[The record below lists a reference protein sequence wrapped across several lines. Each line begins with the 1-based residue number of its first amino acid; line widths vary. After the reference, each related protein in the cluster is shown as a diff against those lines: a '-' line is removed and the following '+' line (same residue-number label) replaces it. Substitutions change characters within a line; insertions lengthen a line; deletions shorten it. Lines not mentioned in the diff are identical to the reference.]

1 MKLSSRFHS
10 LSCAALALLLLAPS
24 VSTASISDDSLALTC
39 ERIPDLLR
47 AYLQKHVR
55 FHALNGELRMRAVDS
70 YLKRIDPSKTLLLR
84 AEADTLRTTLAGTFH
99 DVRSGKCASL
109 IELDAD
115 IVQRYRNMEGE
126 VRAMLA
132 DESYAVDPS
141 VMLVIDPEKR
151 GYPETP
157 AERSELYAKL
167 VHFQISNYLSSDME
181 LAEAKEKLTHRY
193 ELMTRRATERDAE
206 DVYASFLDAFATAL
220 DPHSNYMSAEVL
232 EDFQIGMGL
241 SLEGIG
247 VALSYRDGY
256 SVVERII
263 PGGAADELDV
273 LEPKDK
279 IIAVAQKDGEFV
291 DVIDMNL
298 RDVVRLIRGKRG
310 TKVHL
315 TVLRQGEQTERLK
328 VTIVRDKIN
337 LEDGAAKLRFE
348 DVNVE
353 GKKYKLAVLELP
365 SFYGGQNAS
374 ERQSSDDMRSL
385 LKQAKAEK
393 ADGLLLDLWRNGGGL
408 LPNSVEIAGFFID
421 EGSVVAVQDE
431 FAKLSVLEDPDDAIV
446 WDGPMVVLQSRASA
460 SASEIVAGAMK
471 DYGRAVLVGDDHS
484 FGKGTVQSMV
494 PLRTGLGALKVTTA
508 LFFRPGGESTQHS
521 GVASDIVIPSLL
533 GTREVGEQHQDYSL
547 PGQRIDPFLGT
558 STNGKQPWP
567 AVTPELIAELSRRSA
582 ERVSKSE
589 DFAEIQE
596 QIERAE
602 SRASVVH
609 LAEILQENEEAAKK
623 NAEPEASDDDKDT
636 AKPEA
641 SDSDEAEAGGDDKE
655 ADSAVAAIESEE
667 SETED
672 PTPKPTPQQLEAL
685 QILGDYVSLAQR

>member
-1 MKLSSRFHS
+1 MTPSRLSIFLRT
-10 LSCAALALLLLAPS
+10 LVAVLLILPG
-24 VSTASISDDSLALTC
+24 VASARTSDSLHLTC

-55 FHALNGELRMRAVDS
+55 FHALNSELRTRAVNS
-70 YLKRIDPSKTLLLR
+70 YLKRVDPSKTLLLR
-84 AEADTLRTTLAGTFH
+84 GEVNTLRATLAGTFH
-99 DVRSGKCASL
+99 DVRSGKCSSL
-109 IELDAD
+109 LELDAD
-115 IVQRYRNMEGE
+115 IVERYRSMEQE
-126 VRAMLA
+126 VRTILGKPN
-132 DESYAVDPS
+132 YAVDES

-151 GYPETP
+151 GHPQT
-157 AERSELYAKL
+157 AEERTALYEKL
-167 VHFQISNYLSSDME
+167 VHFQISNYISSDMA
-181 LAEAKEKLTHRY
+181 LSEAKEKLIHRY
-193 ELMTRRATERDAE
+193 ELMTRRAEERDAE
-206 DVYASFLDAFATAL
+206 DVYSTFLDAFATAL

-263 PGGAADELDV
+263 PGGAADELKV

-279 IIAVAQKDGEFV
+279 IIAVAQKDGDFV

-315 TVLRQGEQTERLK
+315 TVLRQGEHTERLK

-337 LEDGAAKLRFE
+337 LEEGAAKLRFE
-348 DVNVE
+348 EIEVGERKV
-353 GKKYKLAVLELP
+353 KLAVLELP

-374 ERQSSDDMRSL
+374 ERQSSDDVRSL
-385 LKQAKAEK
+385 IQQANEEK

-431 FAKLSVLEDPDDAIV
+431 FAKLSVLDDPDDEIL
-446 WDGPMVVLQSRASA
+446 WDGPLVVLQSRASA

-471 DYGRAVLVGDDHS
+471 DYARAVVVGDDHS

-494 PLRTGLGALKVTTA
+494 PLRSGLGALKVTTA

-521 GVASDIVIPSLL
+521 GVPSDIVIPSLL
-533 GTREVGEQHQDYSL
+533 GTREVGEKHQDYSL
-547 PGQRIDPFLGT
+547 PSQKIDPFIKP
-558 STNGKQPWP
+558 STNGKRNWP
-567 AVTPELIAELSRRSA
+567 VVTSSLVAELSRRSQA
-582 ERVSKSE
+582 RVQSRE

-596 QIERAE
+596 QIAEVE
-602 SRASVVH
+602 SRASVIH
-609 LAEILQENEEAAKK
+609 LAEMLQENEEAAKK
-623 NAEPEASDDDKDT
+623 AEEANGKDG
-636 AKPEA
+636 
-641 SDSDEAEAGGDDKE
+641 EAE
-655 ADSAVAAIESEE
+655 VAPTDPEE
-667 SETED
+667 IS
-672 PTPKPTPQQLEAL
+672 TPQQAEAL
-685 QILGDYVSLAQR
+685 RILGDYVALAKH